1 MLATFYT
8 LAYHLFAF
16 TYKGRQYELPDEEFD
31 LEDQADA
38 CDISLHHLRMEP
50 GDCLQ
55 RNSMLVPNAS
65 KDSFAY
71 PELIKR
77 KAAKVSKGR
86 SQSPLVASAEAK
98 PSVAFK
104 EMIDS
109 ILNPILIKG

>member
-16 TYKGRQYELPDEEFD
+16 TYKGKQYELPDEEFD

-98 PSVAFK
+98 PSVAHSRK
-104 EMIDS
+104 IVRT
-109 ILNPILIKG
+109 K

>member
-1 MLATFYT
+1 MKT
-8 LAYHLFAF
+8 
-16 TYKGRQYELPDEEFD
+16 
-31 LEDQADA
+31 
-38 CDISLHHLRMEP
+38 
-50 GDCLQ
+50 
-55 RNSMLVPNAS
+55 MLVPNAS

-71 PELIKR
+71 PELIKG

-109 ILNPILIKG
+109 IL